1 MDKKT
6 ILSDIGNEIRDI
18 IDKKQKELNLSF
30 VEDTHTYYI
39 KNKDGVLIS
48 HFPSVSTVIKQFY
61 SEFPELN
68 KSYQMVQGNLLDQ
81 DRLLKEWRA
90 TADYANNKG
99 SRVHYLLEMDLLKQ
113 YGSYKEVRKP
123 IFNCDEEQV
132 NDGNNMI
139 DAGHDFIRLMHRR
152 GAVLLDTEM
161 VLGSSELEYT
171 GQPDKVW
178 LMHDKNDKIGF
189 IITDWKGLPLDTPIL
204 TDSGWKT
211 MGTIIKTDKVYDK
224 DGNLVDIMNISQV
237 KNKTCLKIKF
247 YNGDEIV
254 SDFEHRWLVYTESN
268 GIKKERVMTSQE
280 IKDYNDLLTK
290 RYSYKILK
298 IENPKPLNNVEVK
311 LPIDPYVL
319 GIWLGDG
326 HAIDAKITQAN
337 QKVWDEI
344 KNRGYDIGDDLSQG
358 GCGKATTR
366 TVFGLQSKLREN
378 LLLKNKH
385 IPDIYLA
392 SSFEQ
397 RLDLLRGLMDSD
409 GTYNKTRNRF
419 VMESTRETQVD
430 YFNML
435 SSSLGVKVSKS
446 KFIKKFKGKEIECYR
461 GSFITTEFNPFLCR
475 NQDLNIVCKQDKRTY
490 RNIVSVDEI
499 ESVPTKCIEVNSP
512 SSTFLC
518 GHNLLVTHNTNKPK
532 NFKVQHYTEEM
543 LPPFQEYMDT
553 ALTHYMIQLPLY
565 GRLILDM
572 LKGSKYE
579 DIGFFGCIIVHL
591 SKEGKFTEYRVPRKF
606 MDIVLTMPPLPRI
619 NEVMDYKELQKKR
632 EEKRKILLNEMLDR
646 K

>member
-48 HFPSVSTVIKQFY
+48 HFPSVSTVITQFY

-132 NDGNNMI
+132 NDGNKMI

-189 IITDWKGLPLDTPIL
+189 IITDWK
-204 TDSGWKT
+204 
-211 MGTIIKTDKVYDK
+211 
-224 DGNLVDIMNISQV
+224 
-237 KNKTCLKIKF
+237 
-247 YNGDEIV
+247 
-254 SDFEHRWLVYTESN
+254 
-268 GIKKERVMTSQE
+268 
-280 IKDYNDLLTK
+280 
-290 RYSYKILK
+290 
-298 IENPKPLNNVEVK
+298 
-311 LPIDPYVL
+311 
-319 GIWLGDG
+319 
-326 HAIDAKITQAN
+326 
-337 QKVWDEI
+337 
-344 KNRGYDIGDDLSQG
+344 
-358 GCGKATTR
+358 
-366 TVFGLQSKLREN
+366 
-378 LLLKNKH
+378 
-385 IPDIYLA
+385 
-392 SSFEQ
+392 
-397 RLDLLRGLMDSD
+397 
-409 GTYNKTRNRF
+409 
-419 VMESTRETQVD
+419 
-430 YFNML
+430 
-435 SSSLGVKVSKS
+435 
-446 KFIKKFKGKEIECYR
+446 
-461 GSFITTEFNPFLCR
+461 
-475 NQDLNIVCKQDKRTY
+475 
-490 RNIVSVDEI
+490 
-499 ESVPTKCIEVNSP
+499 
-512 SSTFLC
+512 
-518 GHNLLVTHNTNKPK
+518 TNKPK
-532 NFKVQHYTEEM
+532 NFKVHHYTEEM